1 MKTILTGL
9 ALVLLLSACDAVE
22 GMRDMKDTQIQ
33 LKGLIGEEIGV
44 EPLVGFNLD
53 GGVLIDV
60 SVGFSASE
68 VRDRSVS
75 ELVRAVRSAVAAS
88 FKNKPLAIYIHGG
101 GFRGGSKKKIN

>member
-1 MKTILTGL
+1 MRTILAAIGL
-9 ALVLLLSACDAVE
+9 AALLMGCDTVE
-22 GMRDMKDTQIQ
+22 GMRDMKDTQVE

-60 SVGFSASE
+60 SVGFSAGD

-75 ELVRAVRSAVAAS
+75 ELMRAVRRAVETS
-88 FKNKPLAIYIHGG
+88 FKTRPQAIYIQLELGPG
-101 GFRGGSKKKIN
+101 